1 MTDEEKIGLL
11 QCIATTFGNEG
22 EANLSSTLFGLAS
35 LYEHREDAPESFK
48 AAIRAVIGQTALM
61 GMRLS
66 LDGWEEAMQKVK
78 EIGES

>member
-35 LYEHREDAPESFK
+35 LYERS
-48 AAIRAVIGQTALM
+48 
-61 GMRLS
+61 
-66 LDGWEEAMQKVK
+66 EEHTS
-78 EIGES
+78 ELH